1 MSTHINSENNI
12 LNEYNIKKKA
22 IHKYILYIYQTME
35 DNIKNRRKPFNGI
48 TILDK
53 INNDKDRHIVETYL
67 ERIYYEFEEYLY
79 SVLFNVFGLDNNDSG
94 DNRRLLDFNNNYIL
108 DKIYYVSSTNSEL
121 FKIFYKNYN
130 EINSIQNKD
139 QNNPLSNP

>member
-1 MSTHINSENNI
+1 MTTRINDENNI

-22 IHKYILYIYQTME
+22 IHKYIFYIYRTME

-53 INNDKDRHIVETYL
+53 INNDKDRNIIETCL
-67 ERIYYEFEEYLY
+67 EKIYNEFEEYLY
-79 SVLFNVFGLDNNDSG
+79 SVLFNMFGLNNKDSG
-94 DNRRLLDFNNNYIL
+94 DNRILLDFQNNYIL

-121 FKIFYKNYN
+121 FKIFYKNYD